1 MASTPETLV
10 GIGEAARKLG
20 VSTTTVRNW
29 EQQGVIATGMRL
41 AASGHRVWRAADLD
55 AVAAARP
62 ERRPVKLNAD
72 KANDLAL
79 A

>member
-20 VSTTTVRNW
+20 VSTTTIRNW
-29 EQQGVIATGMRL
+29 EEQGAIVAGMRL
-41 AASGHRVWRAADLD
+41 ASSGHRVWRAADLD

-62 ERRPVKLNAD
+62 GRRPVRLNAD
-72 KANDLAL
+72 EAAELAT

>member
-1 MASTPETLV
+1 MPEILIGV
-10 GIGEAARKLG
+10 GDVARKFG
-20 VSTTTVRNW
+20 VSPQTIRNW
-29 EQQGVIATGMRL
+29 EESGIVPTGARL
-41 AASGHRVWRAADLD
+41 GGPNGYRVWRAADLD
-55 AVAAARP
+55 AVAATRP

>member
-1 MASTPETLV
+1 MSGTPETLV

-20 VSTTTVRNW
+20 VSTTTIRNW
-29 EQQGVIATGMRL
+29 EELGIVPLGMRL
-41 AASGHRVWRAADLD
+41 ASSGHRVWRAADLD
-55 AVAAARP
+55 AVAPRQD
-62 ERRPVKLNAD
+62 RRPATLNTD

>member
-1 MASTPETLV
+1 MSGTPETLV

-20 VSTTTVRNW
+20 VSTTTIRNW
-29 EQQGVIATGMRL
+29 EEMGIVPLGMRL
-41 AASGHRVWRAADLD
+41 ASSGHRVWRAADLESVTAPRQD
-55 AVAAARP
+55 
-62 ERRPVKLNAD
+62 RRPVKLTAD